1 VSAAQLLG
9 LLAEPQRLRVLA
21 ALVLGAR
28 TADEVVERAGLDAR
42 TVLAALARLEQGGL
56 VGADPV
62 AGWFVREERFQEAA
76 RAARP
81 TPAGPD
87 DEPNRVLRAFMRDG
101 RLTSIPSARSKR
113 RVVLDHV
120 VRVFEPGRR
129 YPEREVDTLLRAFHP
144 DHAALRRYLIDED
157 FMAREASVYWR
168 TGGTFEV

>member
-1 VSAAQLLG
+1 VSAGQLLG

-28 TADEVVERAGLDAR
+28 TTDEVAERAGLDAR
-42 TVLAALARLEQGGL
+42 AVLAALARLEQGGL
-56 VGADPV
+56 VAAD
-62 AGWFVREERFQEAA
+62 AGGWSVREERFQEAA

-81 TPAGPD
+81 APAGPD
-87 DEPNRVLRAFMRDG
+87 DEPNRVLRAFVRDG
-101 RLTSIPSARSKR
+101 RLTTMPVSRSKR
-113 RVVLDHV
+113 LVVLDHI

-144 DHAALRRYLIDED
+144 DYAALRRYLIDED
-157 FMAREASVYWR
+157 FMAREAGVYWR